1 MDDAQFYPAPGI
13 AYQTLDGISGRYFE
27 CLTMRATLTPRACA
41 LNFAAS
47 TVLGE
52 GRYAS
57 CHRCKIGRARAGEK
71 AGSESVDV
79 GWRCCRC
86 GPSGQSRIIGGTLC
100 VSCYNRTREVI
111 SLRDGRGSIPVG
123 ILEQLRPAWAIVG
136 ELPPTDADTPS
147 PYVPL
152 LDTSRKLLAAV
163 PSVYRMAPGRFLL
176 VVIVESLEELH
187 RTIRRKLPGVQVMSA
202 GVEPT
207 LLEFHEVGIRPD
219 EWLRAGVG

>member
-1 MDDAQFYPAPGI
+1 M
-13 AYQTLDGISGRYFE
+13 
-27 CLTMRATLTPRACA
+27 
-41 LNFAAS
+41 
-47 TVLGE
+47 
-52 GRYAS
+52 
-57 CHRCKIGRARAGEK
+57 
-71 AGSESVDV
+71 
-79 GWRCCRC
+79 
-86 GPSGQSRIIGGTLC
+86 
-100 VSCYNRTREVI
+100 
-111 SLRDGRGSIPVG
+111 
-123 ILEQLRPAWAIVG
+123 G

-207 LLEFHEVGIRPD
+207 LLEFHEVGISPD

>member
-27 CLTMRATLTPRACA
+27 CLTMRATLTPQACA

-57 CHRCKIGRARAGEK
+57 CHRCKIGRVHAGEK